1 MCLPLCNKWV
11 YLQIFIEN
19 PYVNYNTRISLH
31 QCFISN
37 YQYILSICTY
47 GCQMH
52 KTPNYMFPVLR
63 VLEEGD
69 GGTCAPPSPGGLY
82 KKCPRNTF
90 LYPRTMFKLMFIIS
104 LSPFH
109 SPIFCKFNASHPRNT
124 LINYSIEVYHV
135 H

>member
-63 VLEEGD
+63 VLGEGD
-69 GGTCAPPSPGGLY
+69 GGTCPLLRGAWGRRYLSPPSPGGRY
-82 KKCPRNTF
+82 KKTPPEHNSVSEDLF
-90 LYPRTMFKLMFIIS
+90 QLMFIIICI
-104 LSPFH
+104 LLLLIH
-109 SPIFCKFNASHPRNT
+109 RNALWSAP
-124 LINYSIEVYHV
+124 Y
-135 H
+135 